1 MQYQNVGPISYTEYI
16 AETLAHTKLEWEEIY
31 SENILIKMLEL
42 CIT

>member
-1 MQYQNVGPISYTEYI
+1 MQYQNVGPISDTEYI
-16 AETLAHTKLEWEEIY
+16 AETLAHTILEWEEIY